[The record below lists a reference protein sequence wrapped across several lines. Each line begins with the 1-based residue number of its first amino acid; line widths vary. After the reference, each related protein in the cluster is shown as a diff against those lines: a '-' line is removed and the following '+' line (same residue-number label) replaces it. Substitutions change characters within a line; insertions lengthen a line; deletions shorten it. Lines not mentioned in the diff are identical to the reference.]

1 MDTSASRT
9 EINDEFRWNL
19 LQKNI
24 LERNAVRA
32 FALFRESRIEA
43 IMIKGLAAGQYYP
56 DDKPRV
62 SVDLDL
68 AVSAADFPQADKLA
82 RSEAADGL
90 AIDLHRELRHLDTVP
105 WEDLF
110 ANSVTMPL
118 DGADI
123 RVPCPED
130 HLRIVCLHWL
140 TDGGRNRD
148 RLYDVYHA
156 VTNRESGFDWDRF
169 FGIVSPTRKRWLE
182 CTLGLAAKYLGLDLD
197 GTPVAGAQENLPR
210 WLTETVERE
219 WSSETKFEPMEVA
232 VFDRKKFF
240 QQLGRRL
247 NPNPIW
253 ATVQAEGSFDAP
265 TRLHYK
271 IANAFRRIPDS
282 YRRITGAIFNRKR
295 D

>member
-1 MDTSASRT
+1 METAAT

-32 FALFRESRIEA
+32 FALFREARIEPLL
-43 IMIKGLAAGQYYP
+43 IKGLAAGKYYP
-56 DDKPRV
+56 YDRPRV

-68 AVSAADFPQADKLA
+68 AVSDTNFFKAEEIA
-82 RSEAADGL
+82 RSEAAQDL

-105 WEDLF
+105 WDSLF
-110 ANSVTMPL
+110 SSSVMMPL
-118 DGADI
+118 RDAEI
-123 RVPCPED
+123 RIPRPED

-140 TDGGRNRD
+140 TDGGRVKD
-148 RLYDVYHA
+148 RLYDVYYA
-156 VTNRESGFDWDRF
+156 VTHRDATFDWDRF
-169 FGIVSPTRKRWLE
+169 FTIVSPTRQRWLE
-182 CTLGLAAKYLGLDLD
+182 CTLGLTAKYLGLDIS
-197 GTPVAGAQENLPR
+197 GTPADGAENRLPR

-219 WSSETKFEPMEVA
+219 WSAEIKFEPMEVA
-232 VFDRKKFF
+232 VFDRKKFLH
-240 QQLGRRL
+240 QLGRRL

-265 TRLHYK
+265 TRLHFK

-282 YRRITGAIFNRKR
+282 YRRITEALTLRSRG
-295 D
+295 